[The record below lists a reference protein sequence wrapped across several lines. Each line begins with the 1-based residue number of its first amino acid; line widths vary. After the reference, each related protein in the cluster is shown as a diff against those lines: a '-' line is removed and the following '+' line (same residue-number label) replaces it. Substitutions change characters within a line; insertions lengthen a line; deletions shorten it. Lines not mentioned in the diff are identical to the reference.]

1 MVKKISTPK
10 ANANLSARL
19 VTWPKGKKIERI
31 HSCRFGA
38 TEFNPGKGHGRFS
51 PVNDI
56 QGNSIPTLYGGEN
69 LSVALMETILHD
81 LPTPCKDAPIALS
94 ILEILARSQILPTE
108 DIHLVDLNPRFMKK
122 HGITQND
129 LLGSSADNYPET
141 RKWAE
146 KVHTDNPLAQGIQW
160 ASKQHGDKAIMLFGD
175 RIDRKGFYAIIDCE
189 QASTSIDVN
198 DGISVL
204 ADEMALVLIPGNFLS
219 L

>member
-1 MVKKISTPK
+1 MAKKISTPGI
-10 ANANLSARL
+10 NANLSTRL

-31 HSCRFGA
+31 HSCRFTA
-38 TEFNPGKGHGRFS
+38 AEFNPGKGHGRFS

-56 QGNSIPTLYGGEN
+56 KGKCIPTLYGGEN
-69 LSVALMETILHD
+69 LSVALMETVLHD
-81 LPTPCKDAPIALS
+81 LPTPCEDAPVALS
-94 ILEILARSQILPTE
+94 ILEILARSQLLPTE

-146 KVHTDNPLAQGIQW
+146 KVHCDNPDAQGIQW

-175 RIDRKGFYAIIDCE
+175 RIDKNGLNVTIDCE
-189 QASTSIDVN
+189 QASTSMEVN
-198 DGISVL
+198 DGIAAL
-204 ADEMALVLIPGNFLS
+204 ADEMALILIPGNF
-219 L
+219 